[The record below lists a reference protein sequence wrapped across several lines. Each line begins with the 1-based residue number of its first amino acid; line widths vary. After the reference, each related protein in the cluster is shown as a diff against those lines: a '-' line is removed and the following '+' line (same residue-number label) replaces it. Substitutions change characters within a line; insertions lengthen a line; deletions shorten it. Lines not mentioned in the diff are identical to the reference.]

1 MSCMEVCTTA
11 APLTQPCTCNAG
23 WLCPSVAATPQRWA
37 SPQTMLQK
45 QMLLSCSTSS
55 AKPLWS
61 SKSRHPLRHRP
72 QAAVSSMRL
81 ANSSICL
88 ASLPSMLI
96 VPIITHTAC
105 EPQALCQMQA
115 AAHVLLFVR
124 MTALKDSKT
133 GTLASIADM

>member
-1 MSCMEVCTTA
+1 
-11 APLTQPCTCNAG
+11 
-23 WLCPSVAATPQRWA
+23 
-37 SPQTMLQK
+37 
-45 QMLLSCSTSS
+45 
-55 AKPLWS
+55 
-61 SKSRHPLRHRP
+61 
-72 QAAVSSMRL
+72 
-81 ANSSICL
+81 
-88 ASLPSMLI
+88 MLI